1 MSCGRQ
7 FVGGYRLNSNEIWEL
22 YTKGKQTYS
31 QLSKHFD
38 CSIKTIQRYIDKY
51 SVVSKKPT
59 IGAVNLLVDTT
70 YFGRTFGVMVFK
82 DAITGNVL
90 KKAYVKNETNALYQ
104 EGIESLKQEGFSV
117 KSIVCDG
124 RKGLMSLFPYIP
136 VQMCQF
142 HQIAIVTRYLTR
154 KPKTQAGKA
163 LRELSLMLTYTDKE
177 SFVGGLEQWYQSYS
191 AFVNERT
198 VHPIS
203 KRSHYTHKRLRS
215 AYNSLRRNL
224 PWLFTWYDNIELG
237 IPNTTNAL
245 DGSFSDLKNKLRC
258 HNGLSITRKK
268 KFIDEYFK
276 V

>member
-7 FVGGYRLNSNEIWEL
+7 FLGGNRLNSNEIWEL

-51 SVVSKKPT
+51 KVVTQKPN
-59 IGAVNLLVDTT
+59 IGNVNLLVDTT

-104 EGIESLKQEGFSV
+104 EGIESLKQDGFRIT
-117 KSIVCDG
+117 SIVCDG
-124 RKGLMSLFPYIP
+124 RKGLMNLFPTIP

-154 KPKTQAGKA
+154 KPKTPAGKA
-163 LRELSLMLTYTDKE
+163 LRELSLMLTTTDKE
-177 SFVGGLEQWYQSYS
+177 SFVGGLEQWHERYS
-191 AFVNERT
+191 DFINERT
-198 VHPIS
+198 INPIT

-224 PWLFTWYDNIELG
+224 PWLFTWYDNIEMG